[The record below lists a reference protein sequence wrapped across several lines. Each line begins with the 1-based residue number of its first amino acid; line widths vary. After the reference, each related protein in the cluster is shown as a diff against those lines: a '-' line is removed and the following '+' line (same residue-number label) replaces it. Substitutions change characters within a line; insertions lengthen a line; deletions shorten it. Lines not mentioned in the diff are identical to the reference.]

1 MRTLFTLT
9 NHIWPLKTI
18 FNIWE
23 IFINKKWNPKVMLGY
38 ENFDKKCEWKK
49 IKKKNWKK
57 EKGKG
62 E

>member
-23 IFINKKWNPKVMLGY
+23 IFINKKWNPKAMLGSWKIWEKMQMK
-38 ENFDKKCEWKK
+38 ENREEKLKEGKK
-49 IKKKNWKK
+49 
-57 EKGKG
+57 
-62 E
+62 